1 MGITSISR
9 LLYAIIRLLQL
20 ILTAALDL
28 SSP

>member
-1 MGITSISR
+1 MGITSISH